1 MVVFDRSRHLSS
13 ASARQTQ
20 IIGTLESTLDAVW
33 LTAPSDRQP
42 AGDGATLFSSGHANC
57 AADAPVRQAPLAPRF
72 GSGCGQL
79 LDPSRTAWSRTGNDE
94 TTVLNESI

>member
-57 AADAPVRQAPLAPRF
+57 AADAPDRQADADSYWIPREPP
-72 GSGCGQL
+72 G
-79 LDPSRTAWSRTGNDE
+79 PEPE
-94 TTVLNESI
+94 TMKQQF